1 MLCVQ
6 GRVCAGVYSSLVFR
20 KPDVKPRDN
29 STTATAHRGTTAQH
43 QDTAQRGTGPQRDQ
57 PRRRV
62 IENQPHWLAAPR
74 RRGAGRGGRKRR
86 RRSDGGG
93 RGDTAWAFMPCQLNT
108 APYQRMFS
116 YFYELISICQSFSD
130 IRNSCSTLEMRR
142 KSRVIESLSRSIRI
156 THTV

>member
-93 RGDTAWAFMPCQLNT
+93 RRDTAWAFMPCQLNT
-108 APYQRMFS
+108 AAYHRMFS
-116 YFYELISICQSFSD
+116 YFYELISSA
-130 IRNSCSTLEMRR
+130 RR
-142 KSRVIESLSRSIRI
+142 TRTFVILILVPGLRGNERA
-156 THTV
+156 V

>member
-62 IENQPHWLAAPR
+62 IENQPRTGSQLR
-74 RRGAGRGGRKRR
+74 GGAGRGAEEG
-86 RRSDGGG
+86 SGGG
-93 RGDTAWAFMPCQLNT
+93 GVTEEEEETLPGLSCHVSLTQLPTFECFHIFMN
-108 APYQRMFS
+108 
-116 YFYELISICQSFSD
+116 
-130 IRNSCSTLEMRR
+130 
-142 KSRVIESLSRSIRI
+142 
-156 THTV
+156 